1 MNQQHVQELVLK
13 EHYGLLTP
21 EEREELDMLLEY
33 YEEAREMRSEI
44 RREVPENEARGAM
57 RLFNLEQ
64 GYENILAA
72 RAAWLA
78 GQRRKWFLRSA
89 AAILVFSAGLLLF
102 LLNRPS
108 APQPYAATSAPD
120 AIVLKLAGGRSLTLG
135 DSGHQQISLKGTV
148 LSNHNRQLSFTGG
161 RGKEGAGWNTLSVP
175 AGKNYEIELIDGTR
189 VWLNSASKIRFPFS
203 FEEGVRRV
211 YVEGEAY
218 FKVAPDVNRP
228 FIVHSGVTV
237 VKVLGTEFNINAYL
251 PGKIVT
257 SLVSGK
263 VAVHAD
269 GEQTL
274 LEPGNE
280 AVTRTGSPIR
290 VRELNPELLAWRE
303 GVYYFENASVPEIAA
318 VVQRCFNV
326 KMVTDSRRAREQTF
340 RGKLHRSQGLHAFM
354 NQLSTTGNISF
365 YWDNGTLHCR

>member
-1 MNQQHVQELVLK
+1 MNKQHVQELILK
-13 EHYGLLTP
+13 EHYGLLTA

-33 YEEAREMRSEI
+33 YEEVREMRGEI
-44 RREVPENEARGAM
+44 RREVPADEALGAM

-64 GYENILAA
+64 GYENILLA

-89 AAILVFSAGLLLF
+89 TAIVAVSVGLLF
-102 LLNRPS
+102 FMLNRS
-108 APQPYAATSAPD
+108 MEPQSYTAVPAPD
-120 AIVLKLAGGRSLTLG
+120 AVVLKLAGGRTLTLG
-135 DSGHQQISLKGTV
+135 DSGLQQISLKGTV

-161 RGKEGAGWNTLSVP
+161 GGKEGAGWNTLSVP
-175 AGKNYEIELIDGTR
+175 AGKNYEIELTDGTS

-203 FEEGVRRV
+203 FEAGVRRV

-257 SLVSGK
+257 SLVKGK
-263 VAVHAD
+263 VTVHAE
-269 GEQTL
+269 GEQTV
-274 LEPGNE
+274 LEPGRE
-280 AVTRTGSPIR
+280 AVTRTGSPIT
-290 VRELNPELLAWRE
+290 VREMNPELLGWRE
-303 GVYYFENASVPEIAA
+303 GIYYFEHASVPEIAA

-326 KMVTDSRRAREQTF
+326 KIVIDSRRAREQTF
-340 RGKLHRSQGLHAFM
+340 RGKLYRSQGLQAFM
-354 NQLSTTGNISF
+354 NQLTTTGRISF
-365 YWDNGTLHCR
+365 YWENGTLHCR